1 MVVFWRTRGPFQF
14 DTGMAR
20 QLFRFSLPLVVMAL
34 MCMLMHEADRYIL
47 RAIVSMDEVGVYS
60 LAHKIGFA
68 VNTLCLMPF
77 ISIWHV
83 AVYDIERMDKA
94 DDVFRRVFGWFTSG
108 LGILLLGASLTVHQ
122 VLPLLIRNLMAMPL
136 IWWL

>member
-1 MVVFWRTRGPFQF
+1 
-14 DTGMAR
+14 
-20 QLFRFSLPLVVMAL
+20 
-34 MCMLMHEADRYIL
+34 MLMHEADRYIL

-83 AVYDIERMDKA
+83 AVYDIERMEKA
-94 DDVFRRVFGWFTSG
+94 TTCFVESSAGSPADWEFCCWGHR
-108 LGILLLGASLTVHQ
+108 
-122 VLPLLIRNLMAMPL
+122 
-136 IWWL
+136 